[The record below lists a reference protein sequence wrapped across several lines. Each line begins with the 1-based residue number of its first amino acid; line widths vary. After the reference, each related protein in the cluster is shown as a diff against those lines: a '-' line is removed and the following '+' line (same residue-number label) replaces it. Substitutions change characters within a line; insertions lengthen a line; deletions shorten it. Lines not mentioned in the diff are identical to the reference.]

1 MSGMAGPVIKATGI
15 KIRIIENINTSLDMV
30 LSKNKD
36 LKGINAIFSMFDTL
50 YTTQ

>member
-15 KIRIIENINTSLDMV
+15 KIRIIENISTSLDMV

-36 LKGINAIFSMFDTL
+36 LKGIDAREAVLDRLFSR
-50 YTTQ
+50 Y